1 MNSEMAVVVTGVL
14 YDENNNIKQKFVK
27 HNLITSIG
35 FDFVSNCLGST
46 TRPKPISQIG
56 VGTNNTAPALG
67 DTNLGALKLKK
78 ACTYT
83 HTAGTTSLIFQTSFG
98 AGEATG
104 ALVEA
109 GIFTGDGTLFDRVV
123 YPVINKESGDTYKM
137 IFEITLKEESAA

>member
-1 MNSEMAVVVTGVL
+1 MKSEMAVVVTGVL

-27 HNLITSIG
+27 HNLITSVG

-46 TRPKPISQIG
+46 IRPEPISQIG

-83 HTAGTTSLIFQTSFG
+83 HTAGTTSLVFQTSFG

-137 IFEITLKEESAA
+137 IFEIILKEESAA

>member
-1 MNSEMAVVVTGVL
+1 MNTEMAVVVTGVL

-27 HNLITSIG
+27 HNLITSVG
-35 FDFVSNCLGST
+35 FDFVSNCLGLT
-46 TRPKPISQIG
+46 TRPEPISQIG

-78 ACTYT
+78 ACSYT
-83 HTAGTTSLIFQTSFG
+83 HTAGTTSLVFQASFG

-137 IFEITLKEESAA
+137 IFEIILKEESAA

>member
-1 MNSEMAVVVTGVL
+1 MKSEMAVVVTGVL

-27 HNLITSIG
+27 HNLITSVG

-46 TRPKPISQIG
+46 TRPEPISQIG

-83 HTAGTTSLIFQTSFG
+83 HTAGTTSLVFQTSFG

-137 IFEITLKEESAA
+137 IFEIILKEESAA

>member
-14 YDENNNIKQKFVK
+14 YDDNNNIKQKFVK
-27 HNLITSIG
+27 HNLITSVG

-46 TRPKPISQIG
+46 TRPEPISQIG

-78 ACTYT
+78 ACSYT
-83 HTAGTTSLIFQTSFG
+83 HTAGTTSLVFQTSFG

-137 IFEITLKEESAA
+137 IFEIILKEESAA

>member
-1 MNSEMAVVVTGVL
+1 MAVVVTGVL

-27 HNLITSIG
+27 HNLITSVG
-35 FDFVSNCLGST
+35 FDFVSNCLGLT
-46 TRPKPISQIG
+46 TRPEPISQIG

-78 ACTYT
+78 ACSYT
-83 HTAGTTSLIFQTSFG
+83 HTAGTTSLVFQASFG

-109 GIFTGDGTLFDRVV
+109 GIFTGDGILFDRVV

-137 IFEITLKEESAA
+137 IFEIILKEESAA

>member
-27 HNLITSIG
+27 HNLITSVG

-46 TRPKPISQIG
+46 TRPEPISQIG
-56 VGTNNTAPALG
+56 VGTDNTAPALG

-83 HTAGTTSLIFQTSFG
+83 HTAGTTSLVFQTSFG

-109 GIFTGDGTLFDRVV
+109 GIFTGDGVLFDRVV

-137 IFEITLKEESAA
+137 IFEIILKEESAA

>member
-1 MNSEMAVVVTGVL
+1 MNTEMAVVVTGVL
-14 YDENNNIKQKFVK
+14 YDENNNIKQRFVK
-27 HNLITSIG
+27 HNLITSVG
-35 FDFVSNCLGST
+35 FDFVSNCLGLT
-46 TRPKPISQIG
+46 TRPEPISQIG

-78 ACTYT
+78 ACSYT
-83 HTAGTTSLIFQTSFG
+83 HTAGTTSLVFQTSFG

-109 GIFTGDGTLFDRVV
+109 GIFTGDGILFDRVV

-137 IFEITLKEESAA
+137 IFEIILKEESAA

>member
-1 MNSEMAVVVTGVL
+1 MKSEMAVVVTGVL

-27 HNLITSIG
+27 HNLITSVG

-46 TRPKPISQIG
+46 IRPKPISQIG

-83 HTAGTTSLIFQTSFG
+83 HTAGTTSLVFQTSFG

-137 IFEITLKEESAA
+137 IFEIILKEESAA

>member
-27 HNLITSIG
+27 HNLITSVG

-46 TRPKPISQIG
+46 TRPEPISQIG

-78 ACTYT
+78 ACTYI
-83 HTAGTTSLIFQTSFG
+83 HTAGTTSLVFQTSFG

-109 GIFTGDGTLFDRVV
+109 GIFTGDGILFDRVV

-137 IFEITLKEESAA
+137 IFEIILKEESAA

>member
-1 MNSEMAVVVTGVL
+1 MKSEMAVVVTGVL

-27 HNLITSIG
+27 HNLITSVG

-46 TRPKPISQIG
+46 TRPEPISQIG

-83 HTAGTTSLIFQTSFG
+83 HTAGTTSLVFQTSFG

-109 GIFTGDGTLFDRVV
+109 GIFTGDGILFDRVV
-123 YPVINKESGDTYKM
+123 YPAVNKESGDTYKM
-137 IFEITLKEESAA
+137 IFEIILKEESAA

>member
-1 MNSEMAVVVTGVL
+1 MNTEMAVVVTGVL

-27 HNLITSIG
+27 HNLITSVG
-35 FDFVSNCLGST
+35 FDFVSNCLGLT
-46 TRPKPISQIG
+46 TRPEPISQIG

-78 ACTYT
+78 ACSYT
-83 HTAGTTSLIFQTSFG
+83 HTAGTTSLVFQASFG

-109 GIFTGDGTLFDRVV
+109 GIFTGDGILFDRVV

-137 IFEITLKEESAA
+137 IFEIILKEESAA

>member
-1 MNSEMAVVVTGVL
+1 MNTEMTVVVTGVL

-27 HNLITSIG
+27 HNLITSAG

-67 DTNLGALKLKK
+67 DTNLKALKLKK

-83 HTAGTTSLIFQTSFG
+83 HTAGTTSLVFQTVFG

-109 GIFTGDGTLFDRVV
+109 GIFTGDDILFDRVV
-123 YPVINKESGDTYKM
+123 YPVINKEATDTYAM
-137 IFEITLKEESAA
+137 TFEIILKEVSVV

>member
-1 MNSEMAVVVTGVL
+1 MSTEMTVVVTGVL

-27 HNLITSIG
+27 HNLITSVG

-46 TRPKPISQIG
+46 TRPEPISQIG

-83 HTAGTTSLIFQTSFG
+83 HTAGTTSLVFQTSFD

-104 ALVEA
+104 ALAEA
-109 GIFTGDGTLFDRVV
+109 GIFTEDGVLFDRVV
-123 YPVINKESGDTYKM
+123 YPVVNKEPADIYEMT
-137 IFEITLKEESAA
+137 FEIILKEVSVE

>member
-1 MNSEMAVVVTGVL
+1 MAVVVTGVL

-27 HNLITSIG
+27 HNLITSVG
-35 FDFVSNCLGST
+35 FDFVSNCLGLT
-46 TRPKPISQIG
+46 TRPEPISQIG

-78 ACTYT
+78 ACSYT
-83 HTAGTTSLIFQTSFG
+83 HTAGTTSLVFQASFG

-137 IFEITLKEESAA
+137 IFEIILKEESAA

>member
-27 HNLITSIG
+27 HNLITSVG

-46 TRPKPISQIG
+46 TRPEPISQIG

-78 ACTYT
+78 ACTYI
-83 HTAGTTSLIFQTSFG
+83 HTAGTTSLVFKTVFG

-109 GIFTGDGTLFDRVV
+109 GIFTGDGALFDRVV

-137 IFEITLKEESAA
+137 IFEIILKEESAA

>member
-27 HNLITSIG
+27 HNLITSVG

-46 TRPKPISQIG
+46 TRPEPISQIG

-78 ACTYT
+78 ACSYT
-83 HTAGTTSLIFQTSFG
+83 HTAGTTSLVFQTSFD

-109 GIFTGDGTLFDRVV
+109 GIFTGDGILFDRVV

-137 IFEITLKEESAA
+137 IFEIILKEESAA

>member
-1 MNSEMAVVVTGVL
+1 MKSEMAVVVTGVL

-27 HNLITSIG
+27 HNLITSVG

-46 TRPKPISQIG
+46 TRPEPISQIG

-83 HTAGTTSLIFQTSFG
+83 HTAGTTSLVFQTSFG

-109 GIFTGDGTLFDRVV
+109 GIFTGDGVLFDRVV

-137 IFEITLKEESAA
+137 IFEIILKEESAT

>member
-1 MNSEMAVVVTGVL
+1 MKSEMAVVVTGVL

-27 HNLITSIG
+27 HNLITSVG

-46 TRPKPISQIG
+46 TRPEPISQIG

-83 HTAGTTSLIFQTSFG
+83 HTAGTTSLVFQTSFG

-123 YPVINKESGDTYKM
+123 YPVINKESGDTYKI
-137 IFEITLKEESAA
+137 IFEIILKEESAA